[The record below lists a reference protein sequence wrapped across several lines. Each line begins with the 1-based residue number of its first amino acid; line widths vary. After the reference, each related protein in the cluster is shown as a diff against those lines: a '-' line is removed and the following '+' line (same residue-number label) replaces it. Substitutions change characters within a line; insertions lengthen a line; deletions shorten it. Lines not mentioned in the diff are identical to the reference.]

1 MRRVQSYLTPVISN
15 VSGRIFYLFSA
26 GVAYF
31 THAVLR
37 VCSRCQQTP
46 LCYVRSKII
55 CCNHARS
62 AGYVVLM
69 LERRDAYKALV
80 EKSMVKRPLEKP
92 KSRWEDNIKIS
103 FNKRGSVR
111 VT

>member
-1 MRRVQSYLTPVISN
+1 
-15 VSGRIFYLFSA
+15 
-26 GVAYF
+26 
-31 THAVLR
+31 
-37 VCSRCQQTP
+37 
-46 LCYVRSKII
+46 
-55 CCNHARS
+55 
-62 AGYVVLM
+62 M